1 MHSLKSGELAK
12 QAQVNPETLR
22 YYEREGLLPEPTR
35 TEAGYR
41 LYHPDDVK
49 RVRFIK
55 KAQELGFSLK
65 EVKELLALKLN
76 ADHSAS
82 EVKRLTE
89 HKIRDIEAKIQSLQA
104 MKKVLADLASAC
116 SGTGSVDYCPILNCL
131 EENSQENGQENTQE
145 KGGEHSCKVC

>member
-1 MHSLKSGELAK
+1 MHSLKSGELAR
-12 QAQVNPETLR
+12 QAHVNPETLR
-22 YYEREGLLPEPTR
+22 YYEREGLLPEPVR

-41 LYHPDDVK
+41 LYNPDDVK

-89 HKIRDIEAKIQSLQA
+89 HKIQDIEAKIRSLQA
-104 MKKVLADLASAC
+104 MKKILKDLASAC
-116 SGTGSVDYCPILNCL
+116 SGTGSVDHCPILNCL
-131 EENSQENGQENTQE
+131 DDDTPQ
-145 KGGEHSCKVC
+145 KGGENPCKTC

>member
-1 MHSLKSGELAK
+1 MHSLKSGELAR
-12 QAQVNPETLR
+12 QANVNPETLR
-22 YYEREGLLPEPTR
+22 YYEREGLLPEPVR

-89 HKIRDIEAKIQSLQA
+89 HKIQDIEAKIRSLQA
-104 MKKVLADLASAC
+104 MKKTLKDLASAC
-116 SGTGSVDYCPILNCL
+116 SGTGSVDHCPILNCL
-131 EENSQENGQENTQE
+131 DDDTPQ
-145 KGGEHSCKVC
+145 KGGENPCKTC